1 MYDEQYSINDKQS
14 TVNYSNAAGSAGWE
28 IRLAAFPGFILILNK
43 QPLMNRRSFLRA
55 GSLTGM
61 GLTGLRSLQAPA
73 MATGRPSRENDFPA
87 PELEEISI
95 ARLQESMNQG
105 KASAVSLTKAY
116 LKRIR
121 AIDQQGPALNA
132 VIELNPDAVSIAETL
147 DRERAQGKIRGPLHG
162 IPILVKDNINTGD
175 RMMTTAGSL
184 ALSGYRAAA
193 DAFIVQRL
201 REAGV
206 VLLGKTNL
214 SEWANFRSSHSTSA
228 WSSRGG
234 QTKCPYILDRNPSG
248 SSSGSGSAAAASLCA
263 VAVGT
268 ETDGSIVSPAS
279 VNGLVGIKPTVGLWS
294 RSGIIPIS
302 ATQDTAGPMA
312 RTVSDAAIL
321 LGAATGEDPADPVT
335 QENRGKALK
344 DYTVFLD
351 RDGLKGK
358 RIGMERSHLNG
369 GNPGLVTLL
378 RAAIRVLEAQGA
390 TIVETDVL
398 GALSALGHA
407 EFQVLL
413 YEFKDGLNRYFASAA
428 STIGSLKALIAF
440 NRENGSATMP
450 FFGQDTLIE
459 SESKGD
465 LHTKEY
471 TDALAATLGFRKTI
485 SDLMAAERLDALSG
499 ITNGPA
505 CCIDL
510 VNGDYDNGP
519 SLSTP
524 AAITGFPHITVPMG
538 LLHDL
543 PVGISFYGTAYSEPA
558 LIAMAY
564 AYEQASG
571 QRRKPAFRANL
582 LG

>member
-1 MYDEQYSINDKQS
+1 
-14 TVNYSNAAGSAGWE
+14 
-28 IRLAAFPGFILILNK
+28 
-43 QPLMNRRSFLRA
+43 MNRRSFLRA
-55 GSLTGM
+55 GSLTGV
-61 GLTGLRSLQAPA
+61 GLTGIGSLQAPA
-73 MATGRPSRENDFPA
+73 MTTGRPSRENDFPA
-87 PELEEISI
+87 PELEEAGILQ
-95 ARLQESMNQG
+95 LQENMKQG

-121 AIDQQGPALNA
+121 AIDREGPALNA
-132 VIELNPDAVSIAETL
+132 IIELNPDAVSIAETL
-147 DRERAQGKIRGPLHG
+147 DRERAEGKIRGPLHG

-175 RMMTTAGSL
+175 RMMTTAGSI
-184 ALSGYRAAA
+184 ALSGNRAAA
-193 DAFIVQRL
+193 DAFILQRL

-321 LGAATGEDPADPVT
+321 LGAGAGEDPADPVT
-335 QENRGKALK
+335 LESRGKALK
-344 DYTVFLD
+344 DYSVYLD
-351 RDGLKGK
+351 RNGLKGK
-358 RIGMERSHLNG
+358 RIGVERSHLG
-369 GNPGLVTLL
+369 KLNPGLTALL

-390 TIVETDVL
+390 TIVETDVM
-398 GALSALGHA
+398 GALNALGHA

-413 YEFKDGLNRYFASAA
+413 YEFKDGLNRYFASAT
-428 STIGSLKALIAF
+428 SRIGSLKALIDF
-440 NRENGSATMP
+440 NQENESAAMP

-459 SESKGD
+459 SEGKGD

-485 SDLMAAERLDALSG
+485 SDLMAADRLDALSG

-571 QRRKPAFRANL
+571 QRRKPTFKADL